1 MLNGGFSLT
10 QRLTA
15 KQEVINIRA
24 QTGLRV
30 RQYQTE
36 GVSPF
41 SCLSLASS
49 EDKGDEEAKSFIIW
63 CYNAMKLKRQAVH
76 HYTKC
81 MAPLSSS
88 L

>member
-1 MLNGGFSLT
+1 MLNGGFSLIR
-10 QRLTA
+10 RLTA

-24 QTGLRV
+24 QTDLRV

-49 EDKGDEEAKSFIIW
+49 EDRGDEEAKSFIIW
-63 CYNAMKLKRQAVH
+63 CYKALKLNRQAVH
-76 HYTKC
+76 HYTKY